1 MAWLGE
7 VVEEKAADVLAPR
20 CVKDLIEEKLFDRG
34 RDLFTELSAVFMD
47 TTSLSFYG
55 EGGETLEARLFQGLS
70 ARSQT
75 DDPGSRRRR
84 FGHAYLHGHVA
95 RQHRRRYRDVRRSL
109 EG

>member
-7 VVEEKAADVLAPR
+7 EVEEKAADVLAPR
-20 CVKDLIEEKLFDRG
+20 CVKDIIEEKLFDRG
-34 RDLFTELSAVFMD
+34 RDLFISASV
-47 TTSLSFYG
+47 SRSFYG

-84 FGHAYLHGHVA
+84 FGHAYLHGHVT
-95 RQHRRRYRDVRRSL
+95 RQHRRRYRDVRRGL